1 MCDREYDEREYDERE
16 SYDIS
21 RTDDYNREFG
31 GYKPGRFNSYESRRE
46 ALEHSGIDAD
56 AFEHYDRDT
65 RESILYENGFNADDF
80 ED

>member
-1 MCDREYDEREYDERE
+1 MCDREFDEIQYDERE

-21 RTDDYNREFG
+21 RTDDYYREFG

-46 ALEHSGIDAD
+46 ALEYSGIDVD

-65 RESILYENGFNADDF
+65 RESILCENGFDIDDF
-80 ED
+80 DD